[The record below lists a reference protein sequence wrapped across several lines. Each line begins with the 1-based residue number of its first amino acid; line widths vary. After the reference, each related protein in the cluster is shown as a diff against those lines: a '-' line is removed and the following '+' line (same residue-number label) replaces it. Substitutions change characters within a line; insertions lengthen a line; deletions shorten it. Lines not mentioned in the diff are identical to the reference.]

1 MIYITGDIH
10 GRPDILD
17 EILKILKPGD
27 ILIVVGDFGVGF
39 FDSYCS
45 EEKFYDYIAKMQITL
60 IFIDGNHE
68 VFPKLNGYAVSEW
81 NGGKVHKIR
90 DNIIHCMRG
99 EVYTIEGKTIFTFG
113 GGYSMDRE
121 NRTEGFDW
129 FPEENITEDQ
139 RLNAEKNLARVN
151 YKVDYCISHTAP
163 IETVERLAQK
173 YAHIKKNVIEEFEL
187 TNFLQL
193 IDDNPNLPL
202 STRWYFGHFHCDDDM
217 LWDRSGR
224 TLCALMHDVRAID
237 TGEVVYTRKRK
248 SDSPDRIIYIRDEW
262 N

>member
-99 EVYTIEGKTIFTFG
+99 EVYTIEGNSSNRCKRNTYSRGSVFIL
-113 GGYSMDRE
+113 GY
-121 NRTEGFDW
+121 GC
-129 FPEENITEDQ
+129 P
-139 RLNAEKNLARVN
+139 N
-151 YKVDYCISHTAP
+151 Y
-163 IETVERLAQK
+163 
-173 YAHIKKNVIEEFEL
+173 
-187 TNFLQL
+187 
-193 IDDNPNLPL
+193 
-202 STRWYFGHFHCDDDM
+202 
-217 LWDRSGR
+217 SG
-224 TLCALMHDVRAID
+224 T
-237 TGEVVYTRKRK
+237 
-248 SDSPDRIIYIRDEW
+248 
-262 N
+262 